1 MNFSVPKGSNVR
13 ALRRLVLLVI
23 VVFTLFSCQSGNKTT
38 VPVVGNKAPEFS
50 IKDINGR
57 KIDIN
62 SLKGKVVLIEFWATW
77 CPPCRRSIPE
87 METLYERFLDKDFA
101 LIAISL
107 DEGSNAVETVKN
119 FAMEYNMT
127 YPIAVDTG
135 EVSKLYQVTSIPTI
149 FLIDKSQKIVKR
161 YMGFSPGLGEE
172 LSRQIEALL

>member
-1 MNFSVPKGSNVR
+1 MR
-13 ALRRLVLLVI
+13 AIARYILIVLFVGLI
-23 VVFTLFSCQSGNKTT
+23 ISCQSGSKST

-50 IKDINGR
+50 IRDINGR

-62 SLKGKVVLIEFWATW
+62 SLKGKVVLLEFWATW

-87 METLYERFLDKDFA
+87 METLYRQFVDKDFV
-101 LIAISL
+101 LIGISL
-107 DEGSNAVETVKN
+107 DEGSNAVEAVKN
-119 FAMEYNMT
+119 FVNEFNMT

-135 EVSKLYQVTSIPTI
+135 EVSKKYQVTSIPTI